1 VQKQATPG
9 ELVPQGIKH
18 VPWGGDGDGD
28 GDETRI
34 IVYRVAHDEIR
45 VGSGENA

>member
-9 ELVPQGIKH
+9 ELLPQDIKH
-18 VPWGGDGDGD
+18 VPWGGDGD

>member
-18 VPWGGDGDGD
+18 VPWGGD